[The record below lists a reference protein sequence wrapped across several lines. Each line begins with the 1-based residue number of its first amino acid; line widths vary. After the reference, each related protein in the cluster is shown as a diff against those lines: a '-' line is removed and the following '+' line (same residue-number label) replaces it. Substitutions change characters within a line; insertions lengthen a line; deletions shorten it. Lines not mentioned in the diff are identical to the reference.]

1 MTKLVAGIFCKHV
14 LISSEPWIVGVTLS
28 LDPYIREKR
37 ETGYPDLGPVWIF
50 PGFKLRP
57 TQSRDF
63 SS

>member
-1 MTKLVAGIFCKHV
+1 MHV
-14 LISSEPWIVGVTLS
+14 PISPEPCIVGVTFS
-28 LDPYIREKR
+28 LDPYVSKNR

-57 TQSRDF
+57 SQSRDF